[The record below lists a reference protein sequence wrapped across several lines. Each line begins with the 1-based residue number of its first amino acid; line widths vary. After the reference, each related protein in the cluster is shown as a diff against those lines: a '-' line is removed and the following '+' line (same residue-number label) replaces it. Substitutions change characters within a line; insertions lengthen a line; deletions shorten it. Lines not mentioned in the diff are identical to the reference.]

1 MRILFGILLQN
12 EREVM
17 LGTVLALI
25 HAHRRC
31 QALDREAL
39 AQLDAKLKEER
50 KKASE
55 VVNKQNAVAPSLR
68 NECHSLGSTP

>member
-1 MRILFGILLQN
+1 MSSDHKENEEFFCGVLLQN

-17 LGTVLALI
+17 LGTILALI

-39 AQLDAKLKEER
+39 TQLDAKLKEER

-55 VVNKQNAVAPSLR
+55 VVKKQNALQLFLP
-68 NECHSLGSTP
+68 

>member
-1 MRILFGILLQN
+1 MFSGIRNFVGISLQN

-55 VVNKQNAVAPSLR
+55 VVKK
-68 NECHSLGSTP
+68 